1 MLKYDK
7 IVIGATHSSV
17 LYSLLTNTPLIFAKG
32 VETHPFDFHEAG
44 TDLGAFGIESHDYE
58 LRTSDGKRKI
68 IGAPKH
74 HLSDRILPALSLSGL
89 TPFCSICKAIRIE
102 GDTLKIITT
111 GNKSFEVKYGELIV
125 FDDSEVHGLPVSDES
140 DEDVVKV
147 LDWFNVRQGA
157 RHEIDYIATGD
168 KFIEE
173 IFFHTPVRDYTKAID
188 KDLVAI
194 SNMPRKDARYA
205 YECSETYAK
214 FKVEKIMKS
223 SGIKGFK
230 NGKNPNW
237 SPEKPHLPRF
247 KYVSPKV
254 EHVLREIIPNPM
266 AKYEDYD
273 KISFSY
279 DTPSA
284 IIDKH
289 MTTMDTYALK
299 LLSEFSRWMQ

>member
-7 IVIGATHSSV
+7 IAIGATHSSI
-17 LYSLLTNTPLIFAKG
+17 LYSLLTNTPLIFAKT
-32 VETHPFDFHEAG
+32 VETHPFDFYDAG

-58 LRTSDGKRKI
+58 LRTLDGKRKT

-89 TPFCSICKAIRIE
+89 TPFCSICKTIRIE
-102 GDTLKIITT
+102 EDSLRIVTT
-111 GNKSFEVKYGELIV
+111 GNKSFEVEYGELIV
-125 FDDSEVHGLPVSDES
+125 FDDSEVHGLPVTDEN
-140 DEDVVKV
+140 DDDVVKM
-147 LDWFNVRQGA
+147 LDWFNVNQGT
-157 RHEIDYIATGD
+157 RHYFDYISTGD
-168 KFIEE
+168 DFIEE
-173 IFFHTPVRDYTKAID
+173 IFFHAPIRNYAKASD
-188 KDLVAI
+188 KDLVAVSNI
-194 SNMPRKDARYA
+194 SLKDARYA

-237 SPEKPHLPRF
+237 SPEKSHLPRF

-254 EHVLREIIPNPM
+254 EHVLREIVPNPM
-266 AKYEDYD
+266 AKYEDYGN
-273 KISFSY
+273 ISFSY
-279 DTPSA
+279 EPTSV
-284 IIDKH
+284 IIDKY
-289 MTTMDTYALK
+289 MTTMDTYAIK

>member
-17 LYSLLTNTPLIFAKG
+17 LYSLLTDTPLIFAKT
-32 VETHPFDFHEAG
+32 VETHPFDFYDAG

-58 LRTSDGKRKI
+58 LRTLDGKRKT

-89 TPFCSICKAIRIE
+89 TPFCSICKTIRIE
-102 GDTLKIITT
+102 GDALRVITT
-111 GNKSFEVKYGELIV
+111 GNKAFEIKYEELIV
-125 FDDSEVHGLPVSDES
+125 FDDSEVHGLPVASES
-140 DEDVVKV
+140 DDDIVKV
-147 LDWFNVRQGA
+147 LDWFNVRQGT
-157 RHEIDYIATGD
+157 RHDIDYIVTGD

-173 IFFHTPVRDYTKAID
+173 IFFHTPIRDYAKTAD

-194 SNMPRKDARYA
+194 SDMSRKDARWA

-237 SPEKPHLPRF
+237 SPEKSHLPRF

-254 EHVLREIIPNPM
+254 EHVLREIVPNQM
-266 AKYEDYD
+266 ARYEDFD

-279 DTPSA
+279 ESPSV

-289 MTTMDTYALK
+289 MTTMDTYAIK
-299 LLSEFSRWMQ
+299 LLSEFSRWIQ

>member
-1 MLKYDK
+1 MLSYDK
-7 IVIGATHSSV
+7 IAIGATHSSV

-32 VETHPFDFHEAG
+32 VETHPFDFHEGG
-44 TDLGAFGIESHDYE
+44 TDLGAFGIKSHDYR
-58 LRTSDGKRKI
+58 LRILDGKPI
-68 IGAPKH
+68 TVGAPKH

-89 TPFCSICKAIRIE
+89 TPFCSICKGIRIE
-102 GDTLKIITT
+102 GDILRILTT
-111 GNKSFEVKYGELIV
+111 GNKSFDIEYKELVV
-125 FDDSEVHGLPVSDES
+125 FEDSEVHGLPVSSERES
-140 DEDVVKV
+140 DIVKV
-147 LDWFNVRQGA
+147 LDWFNVRQGTK
-157 RHEIDYIATGD
+157 HDVDYIATGD
-168 KFIEE
+168 DFVEE
-173 IFFHTPVRDYTKAID
+173 IFFHTPVRDYTKATD

-194 SNMPRKDARYA
+194 SNISRKEARYA

-230 NGKNPNW
+230 NGKNPHW
-237 SPEKPHLPRF
+237 SPEKPHLSRF

-266 AKYEDYD
+266 AKYEDFD

-279 DTPSA
+279 ESPSA

-289 MTTMDTYALK
+289 MTTMDTYAMK

>member
-7 IVIGATHSSV
+7 IAIGATHSSV
-17 LYSLLTNTPLIFAKG
+17 LYSLLTNTPLIFAKT

-58 LRTSDGKRKI
+58 LRILDGKRKT
-68 IGAPKH
+68 IGTPKH
-74 HLSDRILPALSLSGL
+74 HLTDRILPALSLSGL

-102 GDTLKIITT
+102 DEILRVITT
-111 GNKSFEVKYGELIV
+111 GNKAFEVKYEELIV
-125 FDDSEVHGLPVSDES
+125 FDDSEVHGLPVADES
-140 DEDVVKV
+140 DDDIVKV
-147 LDWFNVRQGA
+147 LDWFNVRQGTK
-157 RHEIDYIATGD
+157 HEIDYITTGD
-168 KFIEE
+168 KFIED
-173 IFFHTPVRDYTKAID
+173 IFFHTPIRDYTKTTD
-188 KDLVAI
+188 KDLVAM
-194 SNMPRKDARYA
+194 SSMSRKDARWA

-214 FKVEKIMKS
+214 FKVEKVMKS

-230 NGKNPNW
+230 NGKNPSW
-237 SPEKPHLPRF
+237 SPEKLHLPRF

-254 EHVLREIIPNPM
+254 EHVLREIMPNPM
-266 AKYEDYD
+266 AKYEDSD

-279 DTPSA
+279 DPPSA

-289 MTTMDTYALK
+289 MTTMDTYPFK